1 MPRWKIKEKAE
12 VAGKAD
18 YSCHPIILN
27 LLFQRGLDTK
37 EKIDAFFSPEYE
49 RDLLDPFLFADM
61 PKAMERIRQAKEKK
75 EAIVIYGDYDADG
88 VTSSA
93 ILQEAFDEIGIKTSV
108 YIPDKKSEGY
118 GINVDAIKKFSKQKV
133 SLIVTVDCGISNKK
147 EVELANSKNIDV
159 IILDHH
165 HIPAEVPP
173 ALAIINPNLKNSG
186 YSFNQL
192 AGVGVAFKFVQALY
206 ATFIPEKKEQLK
218 WMLDLVAIGTIA
230 DCMELLGENRAIVKY
245 GLVVLS
251 KTKRVGLKEM
261 FAVGRISIDENNFPD
276 ARKVAFQI
284 APRINAAGR
293 MDHANTA
300 FNLLRE
306 KKQDLAR
313 GLALEL
319 EKNNQDRQKET
330 AQITGEVKIL
340 AGNMFKDRKFI
351 FAVGEHFPIGIV
363 GLVAGKIAD
372 EFNKPTAVL
381 QKGDKVSKGS
391 MRSIPQV
398 NIIEAIEK
406 CSQFLLKFGGHS
418 QAAGISVENE
428 NLEKFY
434 EALSQIIEKELDGK
448 DLSLEL
454 EIEAEITSKDID
466 NKFVNDLKKFEPF
479 GEGNAEPVFLMKNL
493 EISELK
499 IVGNGSKHLKLFLRA
514 GDGTPKIFEA
524 IGFGLVEKFPE
535 IKKGDKIDAVFNL
548 SEDEWNGNK
557 KIQMKLIDL
566 KISENP
572 L

>member
-1 MPRWKIKEKAE
+1 MSQWKIKEKA
-12 VAGKAD
+12 ATAD
-18 YSCHPIILN
+18 QMDFPYHPIIVN
-27 LLFQRGLDTK
+27 LLLQRALNTK
-37 EKIDAFFSPEYE
+37 EKIESFFSPEYD

-93 ILQEAFDEIGIKTSV
+93 ILQEAFDEIGIKSSV
-108 YIPDKKSEGY
+108 YIPDKKTEGY
-118 GINVDAIKKFSKQKV
+118 GINANSIENFAKQKV
-133 SLIVTVDCGISNKK
+133 SLIVTVDCGISNKS
-147 EVELANSKNIDV
+147 EVELANRKNIDV

-165 HIPAEVPP
+165 HIPAKVPP

-186 YSFNQL
+186 YPFDQL

-206 ATFIPEKKEQLK
+206 ATFIPEKMEQLK

-230 DCMELLGENRAIVKY
+230 DCMDLLGENRAIVRY

-293 MDHANTA
+293 MNHANTA

-340 AGNMFKDRKFI
+340 AKNMFKDKKFI

-363 GLVAGKIAD
+363 GLVAGKISD
-372 EFNKPTAVL
+372 EFNKPTAIL
-381 QKGDKVSKGS
+381 QKGDKISKGS

-406 CSQFLLKFGGHS
+406 CSKFLLKFGGHS
-418 QAAGISVENE
+418 QAAGISVANE

-434 EALSQIIEKELDGK
+434 EALSKIIEKELEEK
-448 DLSLEL
+448 DLSLAL
-454 EIEAEITSKDID
+454 EIDAEITSKDID
-466 NKFVNDLKKFEPF
+466 NQFVNDLKKFEPF
-479 GEGNAEPVFLMKNL
+479 GEGNAEPIFLMKNL
-493 EISELK
+493 EVSELK

-557 KIQMKLIDL
+557 KIQMNLIGL
-566 KISENP
+566 KII
-572 L
+572 